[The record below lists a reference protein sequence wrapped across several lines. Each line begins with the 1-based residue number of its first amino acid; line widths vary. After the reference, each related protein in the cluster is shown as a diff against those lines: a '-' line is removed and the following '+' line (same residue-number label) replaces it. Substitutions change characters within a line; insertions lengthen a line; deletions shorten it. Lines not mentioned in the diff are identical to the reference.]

1 MPIRGRSTYK
11 KCEGVATMKREDLK
25 ELGLTDE
32 QVGSVMAMH
41 GGDVNGLK
49 EQVTTLTSERDG
61 FKSQFETVNGQL
73 DTIKKDH
80 KGDDDLKAQIEQLQA
95 DNKAAAEKHQ
105 AELNQTKVDY
115 QTNLA
120 LTQAGA
126 KNIKAVKALL
136 DGDKIVL
143 NEKGQLTGLN
153 EQLEAVKKD
162 NDYLFQADDGKPAK
176 PNIVV
181 PGNPN
186 PGATTGKTLV
196 EKIQERLGE

>member
-1 MPIRGRSTYK
+1 MNTEELQK
-11 KCEGVATMKREDLK
+11 
-25 ELGLTDE
+25 LGLTDE
-32 QVGSVMAMH
+32 QIKGVMAAH
-41 GGDVNGLK
+41 GQVVNPLK

-61 FKSQFETVNGQL
+61 LQTQFDTVNGQL

-115 QTNLA
+115 QTDLA

-136 DGDKIVL
+136 DGDKIAL

-186 PGATTGKTLV
+186 PGAPTGKTMV